1 MNQFHNSD
9 SYLRDKQGHF
19 QAEYVATAT
28 LDIIESLHVP
38 GIEFAQMADFM
49 ALTRTCHSA

>member
-9 SYLRDKQGHF
+9 SYLWDEQGHF
-19 QAEYVATAT
+19 QAKYVATAT
-28 LDIIESLHVP
+28 LDIIESLHLP
-38 GIEFAQMADFM
+38 GIEFAQMAELI